1 MQMQPAKALLV
12 IMAGVAL
19 GTAYAVDAYAQV
31 PDEVEIAALLPLT
44 GELSSFGTQL
54 DYAMELAVE
63 DFNAYLEER
72 GVAWRLGMVSEDTET
87 NPVRALEKVQ
97 ALHARGIDIIVGPAG
112 SAQLSSILAYM
123 NDNNMVAISP
133 SSTAPALA
141 IPDDAAFRTVPDDF
155 NQGRAIGAL
164 LEHEGIEVVVPIWRG
179 EVYGDGLVEAAVAD
193 FESRGGIVY
202 EGVRYNPESS
212 EFSVSVADLA
222 DTVSEV
228 LEAHDADQTA
238 VLIVAFDE
246 AVPIFQVAATHDVLD
261 DVRWFGGEAVAQSTV
276 IASDKIASQFAID
289 TELST
294 VQLLL
299 DPGDRADSV
308 SERMREWLGS
318 EPTAFVYTAYDAV
331 WLAGLSVLESG
342 STDPV
347 DLRGVIHQVAAS
359 YSGGALSSTDLNEA
373 GDLVLANYETWLL
386 REGGWMSGV
395 SYDGQRDVIVSGGVA
410 GEVLVGSLLPLTGG
424 YSSVGVQVDAATR
437 LAIDDFNAY
446 LESKGAEWRFEL
458 LREDSSSNPV
468 VSLEKIQSLHSRGA
482 DIVFGPAGSA
492 RVSSV
497 KNYVDTNNMVLLSC
511 CSTSPA
517 LSIPGDRV
525 FRTVADDFNQGKAL
539 GKLLESRGIEAI
551 VPLWIGDTYGD
562 GLRDAT
568 VEDFESR
575 GGVSDE
581 GIRYNPDTS
590 EFSVTVGALADRVQ
604 AMADTYGT
612 ENVGVVV
619 VAFDEIVII
628 LQASTAYGILG
639 EVSWFGS
646 ETVAQSTPIVEDPL
660 ALQFSEQVG
669 FTAVQLLLSTGLKAE
684 HVRDSLADELGNSPD
699 AFVYTGYDAV
709 WLAGLSVEAA
719 NSADPSEMV
728 SVLPSVAASYK
739 GGALSST
746 ELNGNGDLATANYE
760 IWRVA
765 NGSWEKDSI
774 FDIEQDTI
782 TPADAELMVDGTEF
796 APSHA
801 MQGGSIQ
808 NMYTNPQAA
817 TLIIEIEAAEDGM
830 LEITLPRDLVDSQT
844 ADGDDTS
851 FFVLVDGEE
860 IMHEETETADDSR
873 TLVIEFLAGAEQVEI
888 VGTSAAVPEFGEI
901 VMVVLA
907 AGLIAI
913 AVFTARYR
921 LVARSPLL
929 RAD

>member
-1 MQMQPAKALLV
+1 MQMQPVKALLV

-31 PDEVEIAALLPLT
+31 PDEVEIAVLLPLT
-44 GELSSFGTQL
+44 GELSSFGIQL
-54 DYAMELAVE
+54 DYAAELAAE

-72 GVAWRLGMVSEDTET
+72 GIAWRLGMVSEDTET

-123 NDNNMVAISP
+123 NDNNMIAISP

-164 LEHEGIEVVVPIWRG
+164 LEHEGVEAVIPIWRG
-179 EVYGDGLVEAAVAD
+179 EVYGDGLVDAAVAD

-212 EFSVSVADLA
+212 EYSVSVADLA
-222 DTVSEV
+222 DTVSEA
-228 LEAHDADQTA
+228 LEAHDADQIA

-246 AVPIFQVAATHDVLD
+246 AVPIFQAAATHDVLD

-276 IASDKIASQFAID
+276 IASDRIASQFAID

-299 DPGDRADSV
+299 DPGERADSV
-308 SERMREWLGS
+308 SERIREWLGS

-342 STDPV
+342 SVDPA

-386 REGGWMSGV
+386 REGGWVRGA
-395 SYDGQRDVIVSGGVA
+395 SYDGQRDVIIPGGVA

-446 LESKGAEWRFEL
+446 LEDKGAEWRFEL

-575 GGVSDE
+575 GGISDE

-590 EFSVTVGALADRVQ
+590 EFSVTVGALADKVQ
-604 AMADTYGT
+604 AMADTYGA

-719 NSADPSEMV
+719 NSADPSDMV
-728 SVLPSVAASYK
+728 SVLPAVAASYK

-782 TPADAELMVDGTEF
+782 TPADAELTVNGTEF

-817 TLIIEIEAAEDGM
+817 TLIIEIEATEDGV

-873 TLVIEFLAGAEQVEI
+873 TLAIEFLAGAEQVEV

-901 VMVVLA
+901 GMVVLA

-913 AVFTARYR
+913 AVFTVRYR
-921 LVARSPLL
+921 LVAGSPLL

>member
-1 MQMQPAKALLV
+1 M
-12 IMAGVAL
+12 MATGAVL
-19 GTAYAVDAYAQV
+19 GAAYAGDAYAQV
-31 PDEVEIAALLPLT
+31 PDEVEIGVLLPLT

-54 DYAMELAVE
+54 NYATELAAE

-141 IPDDAAFRTVPDDF
+141 IPGDAAFRTVPDDF

-164 LEHEGIEVVVPIWRG
+164 LEHEGIEAVVPIWRG
-179 EVYGDGLVEAAVAD
+179 EVYGDGLVGAAVAD

-212 EFSVSVADLA
+212 EYSVSVAELA

-228 LEAHDADQTA
+228 LEAHEADQTA

-261 DVRWFGGEAVAQSTV
+261 EVRWFGGEAVAQSTV
-276 IASDKIASQFAID
+276 IASDGIASRFAVD
-289 TELST
+289 THLTT

-308 SERMREWLGS
+308 SERIREWLGS

-342 STDPV
+342 SVDPA
-347 DLRGVIHQVAAS
+347 DLRGAMHQVAAS

-386 REGGWMSGV
+386 REGGWVRGV
-395 SYDGQRDVIVSGGVA
+395 SYDGQNDVILPGGVV

-446 LESKGAEWRFEL
+446 LEDKGAEWRFEL

-497 KNYVDTNNMVLLSC
+497 KNYADTNNMVLLSC

-525 FRTVADDFNQGKAL
+525 FRTVADDFNQGRAL
-539 GKLLESRGIEAI
+539 GKLLESRGMEAI

-581 GIRYNPDTS
+581 GIRYNPDTV

-604 AMADTYGT
+604 AMADTYGA
-612 ENVGVVV
+612 ESVGVVV
-619 VAFDEIVII
+619 VAFDEIVPI
-628 LQASTAYGILG
+628 LQSAAAYGILG

-660 ALQFSEQVG
+660 ALQFSEQIG
-669 FTAVQLLLSTGLKAE
+669 FTAVQLLLSTGPKAE

-719 NSADPSEMV
+719 NSADPADVV
-728 SVLPSVAASYK
+728 SVLPAVAAGYK

-746 ELNGNGDLATANYE
+746 DLNGNGDLATANYE
-760 IWRVA
+760 IWSVA
-765 NGSWEKDSI
+765 HDSWEKASI

-782 TPADAELMVDGTEF
+782 TPVGAVLMVDGTEF

-844 ADGDDTS
+844 VDGADTS

-860 IMHEETETADDSR
+860 IIHEETETAGDSR
-873 TLVIEFLAGAEQVEI
+873 TLAIEFLAGAEQVEV

-901 VMVVLA
+901 GMAVLA

-913 AVFTARYR
+913 AVFTLRYR
-921 LVARSPLL
+921 LVAGSPLI